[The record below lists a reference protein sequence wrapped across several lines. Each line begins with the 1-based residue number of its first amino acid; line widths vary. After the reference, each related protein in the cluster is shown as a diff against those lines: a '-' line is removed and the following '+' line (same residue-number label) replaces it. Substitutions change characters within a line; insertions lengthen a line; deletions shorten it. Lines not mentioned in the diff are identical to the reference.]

1 MRLRPVNRPAATRA
15 GTRSYNASMR
25 KVTFGRTGLQ
35 VSVLGFGAAPIG
47 YLDTER
53 RRVATMLNHLLDS
66 GVNLIDTAANYPGA
80 EEAIADTVGGR
91 RGEFVVVSKCGTKL
105 PDLNEPAWS
114 AEMVTKTVDRSLRRL
129 KTDRLD
135 VMLLH
140 SCDLDTLRKG
150 EALGALVKA
159 RDAGKVRFV
168 GYSGDN
174 EAAEYAASLPEV
186 AVVQTSVNVADQ
198 ANIDRVLPAARE
210 HDVGVMAKR
219 PIANAA
225 WKDLGEQQ
233 GLYKTYAAT
242 YTERLSKMNLDPASL
257 GFPGP
262 RDAAWS
268 ELALRFTLSQG
279 GVHTAIIGTTNPE
292 NAKAN
297 LSAVEKGPLPDDV
310 VKKIREAFRA
320 ADPEGAWYGQT

>member
-1 MRLRPVNRPAATRA
+1 
-15 GTRSYNASMR
+15 MR
-25 KVTFGRTGLQ
+25 KVTFGKTGLA

-47 YLDTER
+47 YLDTDR
-53 RRVATMLNHLLDS
+53 QRVAGILNLLLDS

-80 EEAIADTVGGR
+80 EEAIAATVGR
-91 RGEFVVVSKCGTKL
+91 RRDQFVVVSKCGTKL
-105 PDLNEPAWS
+105 PDLDEPAWS
-114 AEMVTKTVDRSLRRL
+114 AANVTKTVERSLRRL
-129 KTDRLD
+129 DTDRLD

-140 SCDLDTLRKG
+140 SCDVETLRKG

-174 EAAEYAASLPEV
+174 EAAEYAASLPDV

-198 ANIDRVLPAARE
+198 SNVDRVLPAARR

-225 WKDLGEQQ
+225 WKDVAEQPGMYQ
-233 GLYKTYAAT
+233 SYAAT
-242 YTERLSKMNLDPASL
+242 YTERLAKMRLDPAAL

-268 ELALRFTLSQG
+268 ELALRFTLSQPG
-279 GVHTAIIGTTNPE
+279 LHTAIIGTTNPD
-292 NAKAN
+292 NARAN
-297 LSAVEKGPLPDDV
+297 LAAAGKGPLPADV
-310 VKKIREAFRA
+310 VKKVRDAFRA
-320 ADPEGAWYGQT
+320 ADPSGAWNGQT

>member
-1 MRLRPVNRPAATRA
+1 
-15 GTRSYNASMR
+15 MR
-25 KVTFGRTGLQ
+25 KVTFGKTGLA

-47 YLDTER
+47 YLDTDR
-53 RRVATMLNHLLDS
+53 RRVARILNLLLDS
-66 GVNLIDTAANYPGA
+66 GANLIDTAANYPGA
-80 EEAIADTVGGR
+80 EEAIAGTVGPR
-91 RGEFVVVSKCGTKL
+91 RDQFVLVSKCGTKL
-105 PDLNEPAWS
+105 PDLDEPAWS
-114 AEMVTKTVDRSLRRL
+114 AANVARTVERSLRRL

-174 EAAEYAASLPEV
+174 DAAAYAASLPDV

-198 ANIDRVLPAARE
+198 LNIDRVLPAARE
-210 HDVGVMAKR
+210 HNVGVMAKR

-225 WKDLGEQQ
+225 WKEISEQPGMYQ
-233 GLYKTYAAT
+233 SYAAT
-242 YTERLSKMNLDPASL
+242 YTERLAKMRLDPAAL

-268 ELALRFTLSQG
+268 ELALRFTLSQPG
-279 GVHTAIIGTTNPE
+279 LHTAIIGTTNPD
-292 NAKAN
+292 NAGAN
-297 LSAVEKGPLPDDV
+297 LAAAEKGPLPADV
-310 VKKIREAFRA
+310 VRKVRDAFKA
-320 ADPEGAWYGQT
+320 ADPGGAWQGQT

>member
-1 MRLRPVNRPAATRA
+1 
-15 GTRSYNASMR
+15 MR
-25 KVTFGRTGLQ
+25 KVTFGKTGLQ

-47 YLDTER
+47 YLDTDR
-53 RRVATMLNHLLDS
+53 QRVARILNLLLDS

-80 EEAIADTVGGR
+80 EEAIAATVGPR
-91 RGEFVVVSKCGTKL
+91 RDQFVLVSKCGTKL
-105 PDLNEPAWS
+105 PDLDEPAWS
-114 AEMVTKTVDRSLRRL
+114 AANVTKTVDRSLRRL
-129 KTDRLD
+129 GTDRLD

-140 SCDLDTLRKG
+140 SCDLTTLRKG
-150 EALGALVKA
+150 EALGALARA

-174 EAAEYAASLPEV
+174 EAAEYAASLPDV

-198 ANIDRVLPAARE
+198 SNIDRVLPAARK
-210 HDVGVMAKR
+210 HNAGVMAKR

-225 WKDLGEQQ
+225 WKEISEQPGMYQ
-233 GLYKTYAAT
+233 SYAAT
-242 YTERLSKMNLDPASL
+242 YTERLAKMRLDPASL

-279 GVHTAIIGTTNPE
+279 GLHTAIIGTTNPD
-292 NAKAN
+292 NARTN
-297 LSAVEKGPLPDDV
+297 LAAAEKGPLPADV
-310 VKKIREAFRA
+310 VGRIRSAFRA
-320 ADPEGAWYGQT
+320 ADPAGAWSGQT

>member
-1 MRLRPVNRPAATRA
+1 MGKL
-15 GTRSYNASMR
+15 
-25 KVTFGRTGLQ
+25 TFGKTGLQ
-35 VSVLGFGAAPIG
+35 VSPLGFGAAPIG

-53 RRVATMLNHLLDS
+53 QRVAKILNLLLDS
-66 GVNLIDTAANYPGA
+66 GVNLLDTAANYPGA
-80 EEAIADTVGGR
+80 EEAIAETVGGR
-91 RGEFVVVSKCGTKL
+91 RGEFVVVSKCGTNL
-105 PDLNEPAWS
+105 PDIDEPAWS
-114 AEMVTKTVDRSLRRL
+114 AAMVSRTVDRSLRRL

-140 SCDLDTLRKG
+140 SCDLETLRRG
-150 EALGALVKA
+150 EAMGALVEA

-174 EAAEYAASLPEV
+174 EAAEYAASLPDV
-186 AVVQTSVNVADQ
+186 AVIQTSINIADQ
-198 ANIDRVLPAARE
+198 ANIDRVLPAARKNNI
-210 HDVGVMAKR
+210 GVMAKR

-225 WKDLGEQQ
+225 WKDLAEQQ

-242 YTERLSKMNLDPASL
+242 YTDRLSKMRLDPASL
-257 GFPGP
+257 GISGP

-268 ELALRFTLSQG
+268 ELALRFTLSQP

-297 LSAVEKGPLPDDV
+297 LAAAEKGPLPEDV
-310 VKKIREAFRA
+310 VRKIRDAFRA
-320 ADPEGAWYGQT
+320 ADPAGAWYGQT